1 MYLKIQ
7 NGQST
12 KQYTLTDNCAKPYI
26 NVGNQSRLPLTTSTT
41 SGLQLKVNVNGIGLC
56 RGMEYQSES
65 ASATY
70 LTSAVNSNGLS
81 NTTALTRQST
91 SSTSYLTRP
100 STSGESYIT
109 RPSTSGTSYL
119 TSAGG
124 KYLSVLSSATAYSY
138 ETYLQYYGSGSTYC
152 TYSFSGTLSTFTKSG
167 AYHYYESVYYTTDY
181 ELTATLDTLFTRFL
195 SGTSSNGNSSS
206 SWSYTQGINY
216 TYSSTWGEYTS
227 WNYSTSVPN
236 THLYFPGNNAWSYVP
251 NNGTTSYSGWAN
263 GGYNSRWQVTLAGNL
278 TSSPNSVTFSV
289 FSIYTDEDRWTNV
302 SWLRYTYADQA
313 VTTGTVPLTK
323 ASTYST
329 SYLTRPSTSQTSY
342 LTRPSTSGYT
352 GVSSSSSS
360 SMGWR

>member
-1 MYLKIQ
+1 
-7 NGQST
+7 
-12 KQYTLTDNCAKPYI
+12 
-26 NVGNQSRLPLTTSTT
+26 
-41 SGLQLKVNVNGIGLC
+41 
-56 RGMEYQSES
+56 MEYQSES

-70 LTSAVNSNGLS
+70 LTSAVNSTGLS

-138 ETYLQYYGSGSTYC
+138 ATYLQYYGSGSTYC
-152 TYSFSGTLSTFTKSG
+152 TYSFSGTLSTYTTSG
-167 AYHYYESVYYTTDY
+167 WHYHYETGYSTIQNR
-181 ELTATLDTLFTRFL
+181 LTATLDTLATFFYSNSKN
-195 SGTSSNGNSSS
+195 SGGTYTT
-206 SWSYTQGINY
+206 WSYSHGINV
-216 TYSSTWGEYTS
+216 TWLTSQDSYTS
-227 WNYSTSVPN
+227 WNYSVSTPN
-236 THLYFPGNNAWSYVP
+236 TSSIIPCNNMWAYVP
-251 NNGTTSYSGWAN
+251 NNGTTSYSGWAD

-278 TSSPNSVTFSV
+278 TSSPNSITFSIY
-289 FSIYTDEDRWTNV
+289 SIYTDQDRWTNV